1 MNFKKDAFFPE
12 EDIESKFWCFGDGPG
27 DAPGGDAPDDDADM
41 DAEGDQQ
48 GAVGNSS
55 AGTPSNDDSGY
66 GFDDVNFDPAPP
78 PGTNPGGAPN
88 DMGLDPDDSGFFGSM
103 LDHALDNP
111 FSTLANFAINLNP
124 IGLAANLGSMAL
136 TGNSIASNV
145 ATAIGNPTTGP
156 SPTAE
161 AVSGFVDS
169 FGNPASNPMASTP
182 TESPASTTTASTPT
196 ESPAGAFGGFSD
208 LGGRDAPG
216 VPQTSIPTFQ
226 PFQQTSIPTVEIPP
240 LSQMT
245 SGYTYNPLPNTA
257 GYSRVGAP
265 LNLLGHRFFV

>member
-1 MNFKKDAFFPE
+1 
-12 EDIESKFWCFGDGPG
+12 
-27 DAPGGDAPDDDADM
+27 M
-41 DAEGDQQ
+41 DFSGNPV
-48 GAVGNSS
+48 VGW
-55 AGTPSNDDSGY
+55 

-111 FSTLANFAINLNP
+111 FSSLVNFGINLTP
-124 IGLAANLGSMAL
+124 VGMAL
-136 TGNSIASNV
+136 NGLSMGLTGHSIASNI

-156 SPTAE
+156 SPMAE

-169 FGNPASNPMASTP
+169 FGNPASNP
-182 TESPASTTTASTPT
+182 TASTPT
-196 ESPAGAFGGFSD
+196 GSPSGAFGGFSD

>member
-27 DAPGGDAPDDDADM
+27 DAPGGDVPDDDADM

-66 GFDDVNFDPAPP
+66 GFDDVNMDPAPP

-88 DMGLDPDDSGFFGSM
+88 DMGLDLDDSGFFGSM

-111 FSTLANFAINLNP
+111 FSSLVNFGINLTP
-124 IGLAANLGSMAL
+124 VGMAL
-136 TGNSIASNV
+136 NGLSMGLTGHSIASNI

-169 FGNPASNPMASTP
+169 FGNPASNP
-182 TESPASTTTASTPT
+182 TASTPT
-196 ESPAGAFGGFSD
+196 GSPSGAFGGFSD

-240 LSQMT
+240 LSQLT
-245 SGYTYNPLPNTA
+245 SGYTYNPLPNPA